1 MEKLS
6 NKISKE
12 ASKLEELEI
21 RQALMEEVLTPYA
34 SDTEKMTA
42 NEQRYFMDN
51 VLPKIVDGIGFI
63 REDMANVR
71 GKLAS
76 ISYEHRED

>member
-21 RQALMEEVLTPYA
+21 RQALIEEVLTPYA
-34 SDTEKMTA
+34 SDTEEMTA

-63 REDMANVR
+63 REDMGNVR
-71 GKLAS
+71 GKLTS
-76 ISYEHRED
+76 ISYDHRED